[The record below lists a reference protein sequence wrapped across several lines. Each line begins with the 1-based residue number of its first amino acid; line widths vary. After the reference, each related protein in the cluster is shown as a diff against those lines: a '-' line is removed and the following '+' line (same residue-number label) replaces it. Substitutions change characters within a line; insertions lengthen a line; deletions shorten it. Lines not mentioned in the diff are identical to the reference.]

1 MNIQIPH
8 RTAGPA
14 PAASRAG
21 GSSFYLAMR
30 ILGREKREAMFEV
43 YSFCREVDDI
53 ADSDAPRLQR
63 VADLSAWRQNIDSL
77 YSNRIPSG
85 LEQLAKAIARFGLR
99 KDDFLAVIDGVEMD
113 AREDIRAPSLERLEL
128 YCDRV
133 ACAVGRLCVRIFGM
147 DDTDGNALAHHL
159 GRALQYTN
167 ILRDIDEDAAV
178 GRLYLPR
185 EALRLAEITRMT
197 QSW

>member
-1 MNIQIPH
+1 MAARALYCDGYCEQWRRHTDIRSMNIQIPH
-8 RTAGPA
+8 QTAGPA

-30 ILGREKREAMFEV
+30 ILGREKREAMFDV

-63 VADLSAWRQNIDSL
+63 VADLAAWRQNIDSV
-77 YSNRIPSG
+77 YSNRIPPG

-99 KDDFLAVIDGVEMD
+99 KGDFLAVIDGVEMD
-113 AREDIRAPSLERLEL
+113 AREDILAPSLERLEL

-147 DDTDGNALAHHL
+147 NDPTELPSRTILGARFDTRISCA
-159 GRALQYTN
+159 
-167 ILRDIDEDAAV
+167 I
-178 GRLYLPR
+178 
-185 EALRLAEITRMT
+185 
-197 QSW
+197 